1 MKAYEAANTMA
12 EIAEVIT
19 QNEKRMIQAVQAI
32 TVAKASMDNIA
43 ATYGPFIAE
52 LNATA
57 IANPGNVTWEELK
70 TRKDLYVME
79 FSILKA
85 YATDLET
92 AATGVAK
99 P

>member
-1 MKAYEAANTMA
+1 MA
-12 EIAEVIT
+12 EIAERTTRHAKQLAFHIQGIAT
-19 QNEKRMIQAVQAI
+19 EKAGLD
-32 TVAKASMDNIA
+32 SMP
-43 ATYGPFIAE
+43 ATYGPFMAE

-57 IANPGNVTWEELK
+57 IANPGNVTWDELK

>member
-1 MKAYEAANTMA
+1 MA
-12 EIAEVIT
+12 EIAERT
-19 QNEKRMIQAVQAI
+19 TRHAKQLALHVQGI
-32 TVAKASMDNIA
+32 TVELAGLNNMA